1 MYDLVKQELVKK
13 LIPGVKWISS
23 IAIHP
28 QGMELH
34 VYKLLTAST
43 PTLGDNIII
52 GSYDKR
58 LCWIDMDLST
68 RSYKTLR
75 LVCNEFYADT
85 LFTIK

>member
-1 MYDLVKQELVKK
+1 MDIKYCYTSSRY
-13 LIPGVKWISS
+13 GVACLQALNYIS
-23 IAIHP
+23 I
-28 QGMELH
+28 
-34 VYKLLTAST
+34 

-75 LVCNEFYADT
+75 LVCNEFNADN
-85 LFTIK
+85 LCTIE